1 MRIGMVTAVY
11 KPVINGVT
19 RMISLYKERLED
31 LGHEVTIFTLG
42 DPDPGGE
49 EANVIRSPAIPVGDY
64 GYQIG
69 VRYTREARDRMRTMD
84 ILHCH
89 HLMFGVDLAHRYGQC
104 PIVLTNHTRHDLYTS
119 AYLPLPQ
126 GAADVLVRQV
136 WPEYTGMA
144 DIVIAPSESVRDIM
158 CQFGVSQPIEIIHN
172 GVDLR
177 LFYKPKSPKNKSDLG
192 IPATAAVAIYTGRL
206 SVEKNLETLLKQFSV
221 AVDIV
226 PDLFLLLVGHGP
238 ATEDLAYQARK
249 HGLNDRVHLF
259 GAAAYEDMPD
269 ILAAAD
275 FYVTASVTEVHP
287 LSVIEA
293 MAAGLPVVASR
304 SPGIIDSVEHGV
316 SGYLASEPETGLAAA
331 MVALA
336 VNPDLRLQMGR
347 SALTASKEYDIHH
360 TVTKT
365 VDLYDRLR
373 SERPDL
379 KRPQKHGRWYRPESR
394 LKPRLRDIV
403 RKMRLDEDDAHYDAH
418 YLDELESDE

>member
-19 RMISLYKERLED
+19 RMISLYKECLED

-69 VRYTREARDRMRTMD
+69 VRYTREARDRMRMMD

-89 HLMFGVDLAHRYGQC
+89 HLVFGVDLAHRYGQC

-126 GAADVLVRQV
+126 QAADVLIRQI
-136 WPEYTGMA
+136 WPEYASMA
-144 DIVIAPSESVRDIM
+144 DRVIAPSESVRDVM
-158 CQFGVSQPIEIIHN
+158 MQFGVNQPIEVIHN
-172 GVDLR
+172 GVDLK
-177 LFYKPKSPKNKSDLG
+177 LFYKPKAPQSKSNLG
-192 IPATAAVAIYTGRL
+192 IPGSAQLAVYTGRL
-206 SVEKNLETLLKQFSV
+206 SVEKNLETLLDQFSV

-226 PDLFLLLVGHGP
+226 PNLHLLLVGHGP
-238 ATEDLAYQARK
+238 EMDDLKRRSRKLDIDDHVHVGGSVDYQ
-249 HGLNDRVHLF
+249 
-259 GAAAYEDMPD
+259 EMPD
-269 ILAAAD
+269 ILSAAD

-287 LSVIEA
+287 LAVIEA
-293 MAAGLPVVASR
+293 MAVGLPVAASR

-316 SGYLASEPETGLAAA
+316 TGFLTSDPETGLAAA

-336 VNPDLRLQMGR
+336 TNPDLRLLMGR
-347 SALTASKEYDIHH
+347 AARKASQAYEIRH
-360 TVTKT
+360 TVANT
-365 VDLYDRLR
+365 VDLYDRLCI
-373 SERPDL
+373 ERPDL
-379 KRPQKHGRWYRPESR
+379 KREQKHGRWYRPQSR
-394 LKPRLRDIV
+394 IKPRLKDIV
-403 RKMRLDEDDAHYDAH
+403 RKMRLEDDDPLYWDGQ
-418 YLDELESDE
+418 